1 MSIPTLKSGYGTQE
15 ELVAAFN
22 KLPEPKEIITQ
33 EAVLPSGEVLR
44 TETKIGNL
52 LEESFTFWVG
62 RLPCTPVDPLPNT
75 MHISIADDAASFES
89 QCSSR

>member
-1 MSIPTLKSGYGTQE
+1 MKTGYGTRD

-44 TETKIGNL
+44 TETKMGNL

-62 RLPCTPVDPLPNT
+62 RLPCTPVDALPNT